1 MNIEIKTA
9 TAADAEVLAELG
21 KKTFIDTFAKDNR
34 PDDMALYVSQTFGAK
49 KQLSEILD
57 IKRLIS
63 IAWVGNIAAGFYHL
77 LNGTPDSSV
86 IGESPI
92 EVLRLYVD
100 SNWHG
105 KGIGP
110 ALMNDCLAV
119 AGKKGYK
126 TIWLGVWERNLKA
139 QAFYQKY
146 SFAQVGK
153 HIFTLGTD
161 DQVDIIMSRTV

>member
-1 MNIEIKTA
+1 MSIEIKLA
-9 TAADAEVLAELG
+9 TIADAEILAELG
-21 KKTFIDTFAKDNR
+21 KKTFVDTFANDNR
-34 PDDMALYVSQTFGAK
+34 PEDMALYVSQTFGAD
-49 KQLSEILD
+49 KQLSEIVD
-57 IKRLIS
+57 TKRLIS

-77 LNGTPDSSV
+77 LDGTPDSSV
-86 IGESPI
+86 IGNNPI

-110 ALMNDCLAV
+110 ALMNDCITL

-139 QAFYQKY
+139 QAFYKKY
-146 SFAQVGK
+146 SFEQTGT

-161 DQVDIIMSRTV
+161 DQVDIIMSRNI